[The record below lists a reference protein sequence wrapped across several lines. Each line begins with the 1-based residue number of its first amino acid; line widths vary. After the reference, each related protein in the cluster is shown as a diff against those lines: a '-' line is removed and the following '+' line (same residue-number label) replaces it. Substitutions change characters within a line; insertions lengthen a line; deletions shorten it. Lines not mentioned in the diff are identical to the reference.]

1 MLFYL
6 RNLLGNYV
14 PVDSSITILF
24 YLRNLFDTYDPFDSS
39 ITMLFFQVKPTV
51 EETWDGLKAMADAIS
66 KEYPPQ

>member
-14 PVDSSITILF
+14 TVDSSITILF

-39 ITMLFFQVKPTV
+39 ITMLFYLCIKLKP
-51 EETWDGLKAMADAIS
+51 EFRSSASNSSYLIFL
-66 KEYPPQ
+66 